1 MQALCGANQPAE
13 ITLCSDAGWTYQ
25 FAIAFFHETSV
36 AEAAVQTAN
45 GKVVDETSIFACEL
59 SKEEQAAKSI
69 IVQNLPIEAN
79 EEMLQD
85 IFNDYQPRDF
95 GKRTEAWGFAVLR
108 FSEANAALAATN
120 DINGLSMGES
130 VLQVRPRAPAGLAE
144 HCRLTHCS
152 LGRSSQVRW
161 IGRAEEILLEKEIR
175 RLKRAHSTPP
185 RPSARWSLVTCQ

>member
-1 MQALCGANQPAE
+1 MPRPEFRVFIGKLPKTATEEEVQALCGANQPAE

-108 FSEANAALAATN
+108 FSDCRVGRASSRGCKPHRYSACPSRRER
-120 DINGLSMGES
+120 
-130 VLQVRPRAPAGLAE
+130 RPLCAPA
-144 HCRLTHCS
+144 
-152 LGRSSQVRW
+152 RW
-161 IGRAEEILLEKEIR
+161 RE
-175 RLKRAHSTPP
+175 
-185 RPSARWSLVTCQ
+185 